1 MHAILWAGIG
11 RDAAGSHNHE
21 INAQTYTSNK
31 SINQSEQ
38 EMGLQPPLMS
48 EQPKRCINHT
58 LAGVEISMEVLRLGA
73 DVEPLPHEGL
83 GP

>member
-1 MHAILWAGIG
+1 
-11 RDAAGSHNHE
+11 
-21 INAQTYTSNK
+21 
-31 SINQSEQ
+31 
-38 EMGLQPPLMS
+38 MGLQPPLMS